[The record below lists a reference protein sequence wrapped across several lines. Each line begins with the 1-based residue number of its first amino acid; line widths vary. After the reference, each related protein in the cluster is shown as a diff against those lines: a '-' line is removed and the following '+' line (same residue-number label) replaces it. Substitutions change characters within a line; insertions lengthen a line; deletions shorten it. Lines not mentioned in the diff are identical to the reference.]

1 MNREDAKKRYG
12 ENLKRLRI
20 ARGMSQEELAKALGY
35 TNRSSINKIEIGR
48 SNIPTD
54 KIARTAEVLG
64 VSPLELFDTA
74 ETYEVSMIPQETLP
88 AGTYRGSADVVADD
102 GKITA
107 LMEKLSPNNQ
117 EKLKE
122 YAQFL
127 LQQQEGKK

>member
-20 ARGMSQEELAKALGY
+20 AKGMSQEELAKALGY

-64 VSPLELFDTA
+64 VSPLDLFNTVETAVDLEIRPDNWLSTVESELTSENLA
-74 ETYEVSMIPQETLP
+74 
-88 AGTYRGSADVVADD
+88 
-102 GKITA
+102 
-107 LMEKLSPNNQ
+107 
-117 EKLKE
+117 KLKSYAE
-122 YAQFL
+122 YLKSMQD
-127 LQQQEGKK
+127 QEDSE

>member
-1 MNREDAKKRYG
+1 MNKEDAKKRYG

-64 VSPLELFDTA
+64 VSPLELFDTD
-74 ETYEVSMIPQETLP
+74 ETEVDLEIRPDNWLASIQTELTTENL
-88 AGTYRGSADVVADD
+88 A
-102 GKITA
+102 
-107 LMEKLSPNNQ
+107 
-117 EKLKE
+117 KLKSYAE
-122 YAQFL
+122 YL
-127 LQQQEGKK
+127 KSLQDKED

>member
-1 MNREDAKKRYG
+1 MNREDAKRRYG

-64 VSPLELFDTA
+64 VSPLELFDTT
-74 ETYEVSMIPQETLP
+74 ETEVDLEIRPDNWLTSIQTELTTENL
-88 AGTYRGSADVVADD
+88 A
-102 GKITA
+102 
-107 LMEKLSPNNQ
+107 
-117 EKLKE
+117 KLKSYAE
-122 YAQFL
+122 YL
-127 LQQQEGKK
+127 KSLQNKED